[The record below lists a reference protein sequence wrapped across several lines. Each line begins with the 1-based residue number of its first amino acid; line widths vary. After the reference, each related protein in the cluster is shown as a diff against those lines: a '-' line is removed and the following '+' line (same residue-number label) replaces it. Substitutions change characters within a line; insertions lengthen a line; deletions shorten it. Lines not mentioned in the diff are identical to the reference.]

1 MNQIL
6 LLEDDE
12 GLNRGISLKLEKEG
26 YQVFSAFTIKEA
38 EKFLEQESIDL
49 LISDVSL
56 PDGNGMDFCRKAR
69 QYSNLYIIF
78 LSALDQEVDI
88 VNGYD
93 CGADDYMTKPF
104 SLLVLISKV
113 NACMRRASVKQEGQL
128 LISQD
133 IQVHC
138 NTMQVYQKG
147 EPVILSKKELQ
158 LLIYLMENA
167 GRIVTKEQILEH
179 VWDMDGQFVEENTV
193 TVNISRLKSK
203 LQTKAIGNVRGLGYL
218 WTEKVRK
225 E

>member
-1 MNQIL
+1 MKQIL

-12 GLNRGISLKLEKEG
+12 GLNRGISLKLKKEG
-26 YQVFSAFTIKEA
+26 YEVFSAFTIKEA
-38 EKFLEQESIDL
+38 RQFLEQESIDL
-49 LISDVSL
+49 LISDISL
-56 PDGNGMDFCRKAR
+56 PDGSSMEFCREAR
-69 QYSNLYIIF
+69 AKSELYIIF

-113 NACMRRASVKQEGQL
+113 NAFMRRAVKQEGQIL
-128 LISQD
+128 VSKD

-138 NTMQVYQKG
+138 NTMQVYEKG

-179 VWDMDGQFVEENTV
+179 VWDMEGQFVEENTV
-193 TVNISRLKSK
+193 TVTRKSADGMK
-203 LQTKAIGNVRGLGYL
+203 RQALSL
-218 WTEKVRK
+218 
-225 E
+225 

>member
-1 MNQIL
+1 MKQIL

-12 GLNRGISLKLEKEG
+12 GLNRGISLKLKKEG
-26 YQVFSAFTIKEA
+26 YEVFSAFTIKEA
-38 EKFLEQESIDL
+38 RQFLEQESIDL
-49 LISDVSL
+49 LISDISL
-56 PDGNGMDFCRKAR
+56 PDGSGMEFCREAR
-69 QYSNLYIIF
+69 AKSELYIIF

-113 NACMRRASVKQEGQL
+113 NAFMRRAVKQEGQIL
-128 LISQD
+128 VSKD

-138 NTMQVYQKG
+138 NTMQVYEKG

-179 VWDMDGQFVEENTV
+179 VWDMEGQFVEENTV
-193 TVNISRLKSK
+193 TVTRKSADGMK
-203 LQTKAIGNVRGLGYL
+203 RQALSL
-218 WTEKVRK
+218 
-225 E
+225 

>member
-1 MNQIL
+1 MKQIL

-147 EPVILSKKELQ
+147 DSVILSKKELQ

>member
-1 MNQIL
+1 MKQIL

-12 GLNRGISLKLEKEG
+12 GLNRGISLKLKKEG
-26 YQVFSAFTIKEA
+26 YEVFSAFTIKEA
-38 EKFLEQESIDL
+38 RQFLEQESIDL
-49 LISDVSL
+49 LVSDISL
-56 PDGNGMDFCRKAR
+56 PDGSGMEFCREAR
-69 QYSNLYIIF
+69 AKSELYIIF

-113 NACMRRASVKQEGQL
+113 NAFMRRAVKQEGQIL
-128 LISQD
+128 VSKD

-138 NTMQVYQKG
+138 NTMQVYEKG

-179 VWDMDGQFVEENTV
+179 VWDMEVVLCQ
-193 TVNISRLKSK
+193 
-203 LQTKAIGNVRGLGYL
+203 
-218 WTEKVRK
+218 EKVQVKCAQFPRSCRPGQPARAATDSAIVVRYSASY
-225 E
+225 

>member
-1 MNQIL
+1 MKQIL

-12 GLNRGISLKLEKEG
+12 GLNRGISLKLKKEG

-38 EKFLEQESIDL
+38 EEFLEQESIDL
-49 LISDVSL
+49 LISDISL

-113 NACMRRASVKQEGQL
+113 NACMQRASVKQEGQL

-133 IQVHC
+133 IQVQR

-203 LQTKAIGNVRGLGYL
+203 LQTKAIENLRGLGYL

>member
-1 MNQIL
+1 MKQIL

-12 GLNRGISLKLEKEG
+12 GLNCGISLKLKKEG
-26 YQVFSAFTIKEA
+26 YEVFSAFTIKEA
-38 EKFLEQESIDL
+38 RQFLEQESIDL
-49 LISDVSL
+49 LVSDISL
-56 PDGNGMDFCRKAR
+56 PDGSGMEFCREAR
-69 QYSNLYIIF
+69 AKSELYIIF

-113 NACMRRASVKQEGQL
+113 NAFMRRAVKQEGQIL
-128 LISQD
+128 VSKD

-138 NTMQVYQKG
+138 NTMQVYEKG

-179 VWDMDGQFVEENTV
+179 VWDMEGQFVEENTV
-193 TVNISRLKSK
+193 TVTRKSADGMK
-203 LQTKAIGNVRGLGYL
+203 RQALSL
-218 WTEKVRK
+218 
-225 E
+225 

>member
-1 MNQIL
+1 MKQIL

-12 GLNRGISLKLEKEG
+12 GLNRGISLKLKKEG
-26 YQVFSAFTIKEA
+26 YEVFSAFTIKEA
-38 EKFLEQESIDL
+38 RQFLEQESIDL
-49 LISDVSL
+49 LISDISL
-56 PDGNGMDFCRKAR
+56 PDGSSMEFCREAR
-69 QYSNLYIIF
+69 AKSELYIIF
-78 LSALDQEVDI
+78 LSALDQDVDI

-113 NACMRRASVKQEGQL
+113 NAFMRRAVKQEGQIL
-128 LISQD
+128 VSKD

-138 NTMQVYQKG
+138 NTMQVYEKG

-179 VWDMDGQFVEENTV
+179 VWDMEGQFVEENTV
-193 TVNISRLKSK
+193 TVTRKSADGMK
-203 LQTKAIGNVRGLGYL
+203 RQALSL
-218 WTEKVRK
+218 
-225 E
+225 

>member
-1 MNQIL
+1 MKQIL

-12 GLNRGISLKLEKEG
+12 GLNCGISLKLKKEG
-26 YQVFSAFTIKEA
+26 YEVFSAFTIKEA
-38 EKFLEQESIDL
+38 RQFLEQESIDL
-49 LISDVSL
+49 LISDISL
-56 PDGNGMDFCRKAR
+56 PDGSGMEFCREAR
-69 QYSNLYIIF
+69 AKSELYIIF

-113 NACMRRASVKQEGQL
+113 NAFMRRAVKQEGQIL
-128 LISQD
+128 VSKD

-138 NTMQVYQKG
+138 NTMQVYEKG

-179 VWDMDGQFVEENTV
+179 VWDMEGQFVEENTV
-193 TVNISRLKSK
+193 TVNISRLKNK
-203 LQTKAIGNVRGLGYL
+203 FHWKC
-218 WTEKVRK
+218 K
-225 E
+225 

>member
-1 MNQIL
+1 MKQIL

-12 GLNRGISLKLEKEG
+12 GLNRGISLKLKKEG
-26 YQVFSAFTIKEA
+26 YEVFSAFTIKEA
-38 EKFLEQESIDL
+38 RQFLEQESIDL
-49 LISDVSL
+49 LVSDISL
-56 PDGNGMDFCRKAR
+56 PDGSGMEFCREAR
-69 QYSNLYIIF
+69 AKSELYIIF

-113 NACMRRASVKQEGQL
+113 NAFMRRAVKQEGQIL
-128 LISQD
+128 VSKD

-138 NTMQVYQKG
+138 NTMQVYEKG

-158 LLIYLMENA
+158 LLIYPMENA

-179 VWDMDGQFVEENTV
+179 VWDMEGQFVEENTV
-193 TVNISRLKSK
+193 TVTRKSADGMK
-203 LQTKAIGNVRGLGYL
+203 RQALSL
-218 WTEKVRK
+218 
-225 E
+225 

>member
-1 MNQIL
+1 MKQIL

-12 GLNRGISLKLEKEG
+12 GLNRGISLKLKKEG
-26 YQVFSAFTIKEA
+26 YEVFSAFTIKEA
-38 EKFLEQESIDL
+38 RQFLEQESIDL
-49 LISDVSL
+49 LVSDISL
-56 PDGNGMDFCRKAR
+56 PDGSGMEFCREAR
-69 QYSNLYIIF
+69 AKSELYIIF

-113 NACMRRASVKQEGQL
+113 NAFMRRAVKQEGQIL
-128 LISQD
+128 VSKD

-138 NTMQVYQKG
+138 NTMQVYEKG

-179 VWDMDGQFVEENTV
+179 VWDMEGQFVEENTV
-193 TVNISRLKSK
+193 TVTRKSADGMK
-203 LQTKAIGNVRGLGYL
+203 RQALSL
-218 WTEKVRK
+218 
-225 E
+225 

>member
-1 MNQIL
+1 M
-6 LLEDDE
+6 E
-12 GLNRGISLKLEKEG
+12 
-26 YQVFSAFTIKEA
+26 
-38 EKFLEQESIDL
+38 
-49 LISDVSL
+49 
-56 PDGNGMDFCRKAR
+56 FCREAR
-69 QYSNLYIIF
+69 AKSELYIIS

-113 NACMRRASVKQEGQL
+113 NAFMRRAVKQEEQIL
-128 LISQD
+128 VSKD

-138 NTMQVYQKG
+138 NTMQVYEKG

-179 VWDMDGQFVEENTV
+179 VWDMEGQFVEENTV
-193 TVNISRLKSK
+193 TVTRKSADGMK
-203 LQTKAIGNVRGLGYL
+203 RQALSL
-218 WTEKVRK
+218 
-225 E
+225 

>member
-1 MNQIL
+1 MKQIL

-12 GLNRGISLKLEKEG
+12 GLNRGISLKLKKEG
-26 YQVFSAFTIKEA
+26 YEVFSAFTIKEA
-38 EKFLEQESIDL
+38 RQFLEQESIDL
-49 LISDVSL
+49 LISDISL
-56 PDGNGMDFCRKAR
+56 PDGSGMEFCREAR
-69 QYSNLYIIF
+69 AKSELYIIF

-113 NACMRRASVKQEGQL
+113 NAFMRRAVKQEGQIL
-128 LISQD
+128 VSKD

-138 NTMQVYQKG
+138 NTMQVHEKG

-179 VWDMDGQFVEENTV
+179 VWDMEGQFVEENTV
-193 TVNISRLKSK
+193 TVNISRLKNK
-203 LQTKAIGNVRGLGYL
+203 LRTNAIGNVRGLGYL

>member
-1 MNQIL
+1 MKQIL

-12 GLNRGISLKLEKEG
+12 GLNRGISLKLKKEG
-26 YQVFSAFTIKEA
+26 YVVFSAFTIKEA
-38 EKFLEQESIDL
+38 RWFLERESIDL

-56 PDGNGMDFCRKAR
+56 PDGNGMEFCREAR
-69 QYSNLYIIF
+69 AKSELYIIF

-93 CGADDYMTKPF
+93 CGADDYMIKPF

-113 NACMRRASVKQEGQL
+113 NAFMRRAVKQEGQIL
-128 LISQD
+128 VSKD
-133 IQVHC
+133 IRVHC
-138 NTMQVYQKG
+138 NTMQVYEKD
-147 EPVILSKKELQ
+147 EPVMLSKKELQ

-179 VWDMDGQFVEENTV
+179 VWDMEGQFVEENTV
-193 TVNISRLKSK
+193 TVNISRLKNK
-203 LQTKAIGNVRGLGYL
+203 LQTNAIGNVRGLGYL

>member
-1 MNQIL
+1 MKQIL

-12 GLNRGISLKLEKEG
+12 GLNRGISLKLKKEG
-26 YQVFSAFTIKEA
+26 YEVFSAFTIKEA
-38 EKFLEQESIDL
+38 RQFIEQESIDL
-49 LISDVSL
+49 LISDISL
-56 PDGNGMDFCRKAR
+56 PDGSGMEFCREAR
-69 QYSNLYIIF
+69 AKSELYIIF

-113 NACMRRASVKQEGQL
+113 NAFMRRAVKQEGQIL
-128 LISQD
+128 VSKD

-138 NTMQVYQKG
+138 NTMQVYEKG

-179 VWDMDGQFVEENTV
+179 VWDMEGQFVEENTV
-193 TVNISRLKSK
+193 TVNISRLKNK
-203 LQTKAIGNVRGLGYL
+203 LQTNAIGNVRGLGYL

>member
-1 MNQIL
+1 
-6 LLEDDE
+6 
-12 GLNRGISLKLEKEG
+12 
-26 YQVFSAFTIKEA
+26 
-38 EKFLEQESIDL
+38 
-49 LISDVSL
+49 
-56 PDGNGMDFCRKAR
+56 MDFCRKAR

-113 NACMRRASVKQEGQL
+113 NDVCGGASVKQEGQI

-133 IQVHC
+133 IQVQR

-147 EPVILSKKELQ
+147 ESVILSKKELQ

-179 VWDMDGQFVEENTV
+179 VWIWMDSLWKK
-193 TVNISRLKSK
+193 IRL
-203 LQTKAIGNVRGLGYL
+203 L
-218 WTEKVRK
+218 
-225 E
+225 

>member
-1 MNQIL
+1 MKQIL

-12 GLNRGISLKLEKEG
+12 GLNRGISLKLKKEG
-26 YQVFSAFTIKEA
+26 YEVFSAFTIKEA
-38 EKFLEQESIDL
+38 RQFLEQESIDL
-49 LISDVSL
+49 LISDISL
-56 PDGNGMDFCRKAR
+56 PDGSGMEFCREAR
-69 QYSNLYIIF
+69 AKSELYIIF

-113 NACMRRASVKQEGQL
+113 NAFMRRAVKQEGQIL
-128 LISQD
+128 VSKD

-138 NTMQVYQKG
+138 NTMQVYEKG

-179 VWDMDGQFVEENTV
+179 VWDMEGQFVEENTV
-193 TVNISRLKSK
+193 TVNISRLKNK
-203 LQTKAIGNVRGLGYL
+203 LRTNAIGNVRGLGYL

>member
-1 MNQIL
+1 MKQIL

-12 GLNRGISLKLEKEG
+12 GLNRGISLKLKKEG
-26 YQVFSAFTIKEA
+26 YEVFSAFTIKEA
-38 EKFLEQESIDL
+38 RQFLEQESIDL
-49 LISDVSL
+49 LVSDISL
-56 PDGNGMDFCRKAR
+56 PDGSGMEFCREAR
-69 QYSNLYIIF
+69 AKSELYIIF

-113 NACMRRASVKQEGQL
+113 NAFMRRAVKQEGQIL
-128 LISQD
+128 VSKD

-138 NTMQVYQKG
+138 NTMQVYDKG
-147 EPVILSKKELQ
+147 EPDILSKKELQ

-179 VWDMDGQFVEENTV
+179 VWDMEGQFVEENTV
-193 TVNISRLKSK
+193 TVNISRLKNK
-203 LQTKAIGNVRGLGYL
+203 LQTNAIGIVRGLGYL
-218 WTEKVRK
+218 WTEKLRN

>member
-1 MNQIL
+1 M
-6 LLEDDE
+6 
-12 GLNRGISLKLEKEG
+12 K
-26 YQVFSAFTIKEA
+26 
-38 EKFLEQESIDL
+38 
-49 LISDVSL
+49 
-56 PDGNGMDFCRKAR
+56 FCREAR
-69 QYSNLYIIF
+69 AKSELYIIF

-113 NACMRRASVKQEGQL
+113 NAFMRRAVKQEGQIL
-128 LISQD
+128 VSKD

-138 NTMQVYQKG
+138 NTMQVYEKG

-179 VWDMDGQFVEENTV
+179 VWDMEGQFVEENTV
-193 TVNISRLKSK
+193 TVTRKSADGMK
-203 LQTKAIGNVRGLGYL
+203 RQALSL
-218 WTEKVRK
+218 
-225 E
+225 

>member
-1 MNQIL
+1 MKQIL

-12 GLNRGISLKLEKEG
+12 GLNRRISLKLKKEG
-26 YQVFSAFTIKEA
+26 YEVFSAFTIKEA
-38 EKFLEQESIDL
+38 RQFLEQESIDL
-49 LISDVSL
+49 LVSNISL
-56 PDGNGMDFCRKAR
+56 PDGSGMEFCREAR
-69 QYSNLYIIF
+69 AKSELYIIF

-113 NACMRRASVKQEGQL
+113 NAFMRRAVKQEGQIL
-128 LISQD
+128 VSKD

-138 NTMQVYQKG
+138 NTMQVYEKG

-179 VWDMDGQFVEENTV
+179 VWDMEGQFVEENTV
-193 TVNISRLKSK
+193 TVTRKSADGMK
-203 LQTKAIGNVRGLGYL
+203 RQALSL
-218 WTEKVRK
+218 
-225 E
+225 

>member
-1 MNQIL
+1 MKQIL

-12 GLNRGISLKLEKEG
+12 GLNRGISLKLKKEG

-49 LISDVSL
+49 LISDIFL
-56 PDGNGMDFCRKAR
+56 PDGNGMNFCRKAR

-203 LQTKAIGNVRGLGYL
+203 LQTNAIGNVRGLGYL

>member
-1 MNQIL
+1 MKQIL

-12 GLNRGISLKLEKEG
+12 GLNRGISLKLKKEG
-26 YQVFSAFTIKEA
+26 YEVFSAFTIKEA
-38 EKFLEQESIDL
+38 RQFLEQESIDL
-49 LISDVSL
+49 LVSDISL
-56 PDGNGMDFCRKAR
+56 PDGSSMEFCREAR
-69 QYSNLYIIF
+69 AKSELYIIF

-113 NACMRRASVKQEGQL
+113 NAFMRRAVKQEGQIL
-128 LISQD
+128 VSKD

-138 NTMQVYQKG
+138 NTMQVYEKG

-167 GRIVTKEQILEH
+167 GRIVTKEQILGH
-179 VWDMDGQFVEENTV
+179 VWDMEGQFVEENTV
-193 TVNISRLKSK
+193 TVTRKSADGMK
-203 LQTKAIGNVRGLGYL
+203 RQALSL
-218 WTEKVRK
+218 
-225 E
+225 

>member
-1 MNQIL
+1 M
-6 LLEDDE
+6 
-12 GLNRGISLKLEKEG
+12 K
-26 YQVFSAFTIKEA
+26 
-38 EKFLEQESIDL
+38 
-49 LISDVSL
+49 
-56 PDGNGMDFCRKAR
+56 FCREAR
-69 QYSNLYIIF
+69 AKSELYIIF

-113 NACMRRASVKQEGQL
+113 NAFMRRAVKQEGQIL
-128 LISQD
+128 VSKD

-138 NTMQVYQKG
+138 NTMQVYEKG

-193 TVNISRLKSK
+193 TVNISRLKNK
-203 LQTKAIGNVRGLGYL
+203 LQTNAIGNVRGLGYL

>member
-1 MNQIL
+1 M
-6 LLEDDE
+6 E
-12 GLNRGISLKLEKEG
+12 
-26 YQVFSAFTIKEA
+26 
-38 EKFLEQESIDL
+38 
-49 LISDVSL
+49 
-56 PDGNGMDFCRKAR
+56 FCREAR
-69 QYSNLYIIF
+69 AKSELYIIF

-113 NACMRRASVKQEGQL
+113 NAFMRRAVKQEGQIL
-128 LISQD
+128 VSKD

-138 NTMQVYQKG
+138 NTMQVYEKG

-179 VWDMDGQFVEENTV
+179 VWDMEGQFVEENTV
-193 TVNISRLKSK
+193 TVNISRLKNK
-203 LQTKAIGNVRGLGYL
+203 LQTNAIGNVSGLGYL

>member
-1 MNQIL
+1 MKQIL

-12 GLNRGISLKLEKEG
+12 GLNRGISLKLKKEG
-26 YQVFSAFTIKEA
+26 YEVFSAFTIKEA
-38 EKFLEQESIDL
+38 RQFLEQESIDL
-49 LISDVSL
+49 LISDISL
-56 PDGNGMDFCRKAR
+56 PDGSSMEFCREAR
-69 QYSNLYIIF
+69 EKSELYIIF

-113 NACMRRASVKQEGQL
+113 NAFMRRAVKQEGQIL
-128 LISQD
+128 VSKD

-138 NTMQVYQKG
+138 NTMQVYEKG

-179 VWDMDGQFVEENTV
+179 VWDMEGQFVEENTV
-193 TVNISRLKSK
+193 TVTRKSADGMK
-203 LQTKAIGNVRGLGYL
+203 RQALSL
-218 WTEKVRK
+218 
-225 E
+225 

>member
-1 MNQIL
+1 MKQIL

-12 GLNRGISLKLEKEG
+12 GLNRGISLKLKKEG

-38 EKFLEQESIDL
+38 EEFLKQESIDL
-49 LISDVSL
+49 LISDISL

-133 IQVHC
+133 IQVQR

-203 LQTKAIGNVRGLGYL
+203 LQTKAIENVRGLGNL

>member
-1 MNQIL
+1 MKQIL

-78 LSALDQEVDI
+78 LSVLDQEVDI

-113 NACMRRASVKQEGQL
+113 NACMRRASVKQAGQL

>member
-1 MNQIL
+1 MKQIL

-12 GLNRGISLKLEKEG
+12 GLNRGISLKLKKEG

-38 EKFLEQESIDL
+38 EEFLEQESIDL
-49 LISDVSL
+49 LISDISL

-133 IQVHC
+133 IQV
-138 NTMQVYQKG
+138 
-147 EPVILSKKELQ
+147 
-158 LLIYLMENA
+158 
-167 GRIVTKEQILEH
+167 
-179 VWDMDGQFVEENTV
+179 
-193 TVNISRLKSK
+193 
-203 LQTKAIGNVRGLGYL
+203 
-218 WTEKVRK
+218 
-225 E
+225 

>member
-1 MNQIL
+1 MKQIL

-12 GLNRGISLKLEKEG
+12 GLNCGISLKLKKEG
-26 YQVFSAFTIKEA
+26 YEVFSAFTIKEA
-38 EKFLEQESIDL
+38 RQFLEQESIDL
-49 LISDVSL
+49 LISDISL
-56 PDGNGMDFCRKAR
+56 PDGSGMEFCREAR
-69 QYSNLYIIF
+69 AKSELYIIF

-113 NACMRRASVKQEGQL
+113 NAFMRRAVKQEGQIL
-128 LISQD
+128 VSKD

-138 NTMQVYQKG
+138 NTMQVYEKG

-179 VWDMDGQFVEENTV
+179 VWDMEGQFVEENKV
-193 TVNISRLKSK
+193 TVNISRLKNK
-203 LQTKAIGNVRGLGYL
+203 FHWKC
-218 WTEKVRK
+218 K
-225 E
+225 

>member
-1 MNQIL
+1 MKQIL

-12 GLNRGISLKLEKEG
+12 GLNRGISLKLKKEG
-26 YQVFSAFTIKEA
+26 YEVFSAFTIKEA
-38 EKFLEQESIDL
+38 RQFLEQESIDL
-49 LISDVSL
+49 LVSDISL
-56 PDGNGMDFCRKAR
+56 PDGSGMEFCREAR
-69 QYSNLYIIF
+69 AKSELYIIF

-113 NACMRRASVKQEGQL
+113 NAFMRRAVKQEGQIL
-128 LISQD
+128 VSKD

-138 NTMQVYQKG
+138 NTMQVYEKG

-167 GRIVTKEQILEH
+167 GRIVTKEQILGH
-179 VWDMDGQFVEENTV
+179 VWDMEGQFVEENTV
-193 TVNISRLKSK
+193 TVTRKSADGMK
-203 LQTKAIGNVRGLGYL
+203 RQALSL
-218 WTEKVRK
+218 
-225 E
+225 